1 MEIERLDL
9 ATDQITGK
17 PIDNCILFISDG
29 KVKKLQLSDYMELNV
44 KVNGGKITLLEN
56 TQKHKF

>member
-9 ATDQITGK
+9 ATDQITGE

-44 KVNGGKITLLEN
+44 KVNDGKITLLEN